1 MIKFNILKLIVTFII
16 EKPEVINVTL
26 GDAVSLECKVSGT
39 PEIKVKWT
47 KDGIELTPSRQN
59 KLNFENN
66 LSSLKIQSTQL
77 EDAGDYLFEATNSVD
92 TCSCKVKLI
101 VVGQCKITVNFSTQ
115 EVLGSVVYMEC
126 KVAGSLPISVQWTKD
141 GSVLAMPPSFV
152 SEPESQAV
160 IPKATVHFQGVF
172 QGTPPFTVKWFKD
185 DTEQIT
191 GPSCSVGLEG
201 LSCFLDLYSVGFLQS
216 GTYSCQVSNDAGTV
230 KCTTNLLV
238 TGWIILFFATLHLFN
253 SISFFIFI
261 APSSLCL

>member
-1 MIKFNILKLIVTFII
+1 MSMKEPPKII

-101 VVGQCKITVNFSTQ
+101 VVEQVIAPTFIKKLMEIQ

-141 GSVLAMPPSFV
+141 GSVLASKTKYQLEQKDNTVSLEIKNFEEEDTGEYLCKITNKAGSSDCSGALKAKGQSHTFSFY
-152 SEPESQAV
+152 
-160 IPKATVHFQGVF
+160 F
-172 QGTPPFTVKWFKD
+172 
-185 DTEQIT
+185 
-191 GPSCSVGLEG
+191 
-201 LSCFLDLYSVGFLQS
+201 YS
-216 GTYSCQVSNDAGTV
+216 
-230 KCTTNLLV
+230 
-238 TGWIILFFATLHLFN
+238 
-253 SISFFIFI
+253 
-261 APSSLCL
+261 